1 MNVTFIGL
9 GIMGQAMA
17 NNLLKENV
25 KLTVCNRTKSKAQPL
40 IDGGANWQN
49 NPTDA
54 VAEADVVFTMLSE
67 PRVVEEVAFGNN
79 GFVKAMKPRAVWA
92 DCTTVNP
99 SFSKAMANKAAD
111 AGIRFMDTPVA
122 GSRVP
127 AENGEL
133 VFLVGGESQDLETI
147 SPFLDMMGKKTLH
160 MGEAGKGAAMKMVV
174 NMMLGHA
181 MAAFSESVHLGV
193 SLGIDRDF
201 LMETLASLPVS
212 APFLA
217 YKAGRMKQENYEV
230 EFPLEWMQKDL
241 HLATVSAWEQDIALP
256 VTNAAKELYALAK
269 QQGLSRKDLSAV
281 FKTLTKKSGQ
291 E

>member
-1 MNVTFIGL
+1 MHITFIGL

-17 NNLLKENV
+17 NNLLKNNV

-40 IDGGANWQN
+40 IDGGANWKD
-49 NPTDA
+49 NPADA

-67 PRVVEEVAFGNN
+67 PRVVEEVAFGND
-79 GFVKAMKPRAVWA
+79 GFVKAMKPQAIWA

-99 SFSKAMANKAAD
+99 SFSLEMAGKAAD

-122 GSRVP
+122 GSKVP
-127 AENGEL
+127 AESGKL
-133 VFLVGGESQDLETI
+133 VFLVGGENQDLKSI
-147 SPFLDMMGKKTLH
+147 SPFLEMMGKKTLH

-181 MAAFSESVHLGV
+181 MAAFSESVHLGT

-201 LMETLASLPVS
+201 LMETLAALPVS

-241 HLATVSAWEQDIALP
+241 HLATVSAWEHDIALP
-256 VTNAAKELYALAK
+256 VTNAAKEVYALAK
-269 QQGLSRKDLSAV
+269 QQGLSREDLSAV

-291 E
+291 